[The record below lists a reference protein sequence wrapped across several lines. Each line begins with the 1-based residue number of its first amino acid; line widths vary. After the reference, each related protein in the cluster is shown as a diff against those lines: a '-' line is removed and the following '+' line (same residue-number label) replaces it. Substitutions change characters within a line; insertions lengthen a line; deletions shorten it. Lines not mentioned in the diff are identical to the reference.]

1 MSSLQQKINDDL
13 KGAMKSGD
21 EFGVGVLRMLTSS
34 LHNKE
39 IEKRGKGQDLI
50 LLEEEIIEILSR
62 EAKKRKEAAEI
73 YRKGGRNDLAE
84 KEDKEINIIKKYL
97 PEQLSEGEIEKVVI
111 SAIEKIGAND
121 IKELGKVMGEAMK
134 ELKGRVEAGTV
145 SMLIKKRLG
154 GEK

>member
-13 KGAMKSGD
+13 KVAMKSGD

-39 IEKRGKGQDLI
+39 IEKRGKGQDFI

-62 EAKKRKEAAEI
+62 EAKKRKEASEI
-73 YRKGGRNDLAE
+73 YRKGERNDLAE
-84 KEDKEINIIKKYL
+84 KEDREINIIKKYL
-97 PEQLSEGEIEKVVI
+97 PEQLSEDEIEKVVI
-111 SAIEKIGAND
+111 FAIEKIGAND

-134 ELKGRVEAGTV
+134 ELKGRAEAGTV
-145 SMLIKKRLG
+145 SMLIKKRLS